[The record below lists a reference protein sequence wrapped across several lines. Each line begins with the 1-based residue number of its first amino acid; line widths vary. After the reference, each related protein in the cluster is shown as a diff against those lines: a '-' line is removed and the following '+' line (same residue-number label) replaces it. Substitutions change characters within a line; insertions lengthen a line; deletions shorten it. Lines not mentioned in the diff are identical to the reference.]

1 MIFKKINMKK
11 ILSFTILTFIF
22 SIVNAQVGKVGINTT
37 APQAML
43 HVKDS
48 SVLFSA
54 STLPVIPG
62 NPPLTGIGTRMM
74 WYSDKAAF
82 RSGYVDGLNWDKD
95 SIGGYS
101 FATGYDT
108 KAKGEV
114 AVASGFRSNATGG
127 FSFAS
132 GFITSAEAPRSAAF
146 GNNTISRFSDGMV
159 LGAFNDTS
167 SFVPFSQV
175 YTPSLFAV
183 GNGTAGNNR
192 SNAFTVTAN
201 GRVGIGTTNP
211 QAALQIFNQN
221 SLDQHIALTSLFSS
235 NDTAYIKYDDRRMQ
249 FRNTSNAGSFWEF
262 QNKAGVTQCYI
273 NSIGDVN
280 MKGGWTTGR
289 ACGINTTDPTGAALH
304 IFNRNVQ
311 DHHLALTSVLSSFDT
326 AYIKFDDRRMQFRST
341 SNAGSFWDFQ
351 NKAGVTQ
358 CIIGSNG
365 DINIKGDFTLG
376 PSRSLGVNT
385 TNPLAPVHIIRNAV
399 SGGNFNAK
407 AGIIMEDNDHGY
419 IQFSNPNNRE
429 AGLLSGNAS
438 TTIRSGIIFS
448 SDSAILFRS
457 GGNNTRVAILK
468 NGDMGVG
475 TSAPAA
481 TLDINGDFKLGTM
494 GTVLANVLKVTVNV
508 NLPPVAAGAT
518 LPITFNIP
526 NVAIGAT
533 AMISPG
539 GAINAGMVIGSVRA
553 SALNTVEVRFINT
566 TAFSIDLA
574 AMDYFIVVVQ

>member
-1 MIFKKINMKK
+1 MKK
-11 ILSFTILTFIF
+11 FLSFAILLFIF
-22 SIVNAQVGKVGINTT
+22 FIVKAQVGKVGINTT

-62 NPPLTGIGTRMM
+62 NPPLSGIGTRMI

-82 RSGYVDGLNWDKD
+82 RSGYVDGVNWDKD

-175 YTPSLFAV
+175 YSPSLFAV

-192 SNAFTVTAN
+192 RNAFTVTAN

-221 SLDQHIALTSLFSS
+221 SLDQHIALTSLFSGF
-235 NDTAYIKYDDRRMQ
+235 DTAYIKFDDRRMQ
-249 FRNTSNAGSFWEF
+249 FRNTSNAGSFW
-262 QNKAGVTQCYI
+262 
-273 NSIGDVN
+273 
-280 MKGGWTTGR
+280 
-289 ACGINTTDPTGAALH
+289 
-304 IFNRNVQ
+304 
-311 DHHLALTSVLSSFDT
+311 
-326 AYIKFDDRRMQFRST
+326 
-341 SNAGSFWDFQ
+341 DFQ
-351 NKAGVTQ
+351 NKSGVTQ

-365 DINIKGDFTLG
+365 DVDIKGGFTMG
-376 PSRSLGVNT
+376 PNRSLGVNT
-385 TNPLAPVHIIRNAV
+385 TSPFAPVHIINNAA
-399 SGGNFNAK
+399 SGGSFNAK
-407 AGIIMEDNDHGY
+407 AGIIMEDNDHAY
-419 IQFSNPNNRE
+419 MQFSNPNNRE

-438 TTIRSGIIFS
+438 TTIRSAIIFS
-448 SDSAILFRS
+448 IDSALLFRA
-457 GGNNTRVAILK
+457 GGNSTRVTITK
-468 NGDMGVG
+468 VGDMGIG
-475 TSAPAA
+475 TGAPAA
-481 TLDINGDFKLGTM
+481 KLDVNGDFKLGNT
-494 GTVLANVLKVTVNV
+494 GTVLTNVIKLTVNANV
-508 NLPPVAAGAT
+508 PPVAAVTTAAF
-518 LPITFNIP
+518 TFNIP
-526 NVAIGAT
+526 NAAIGAV
-533 AMISPG
+533 AMVSPG
-539 GAINAGMVIGSVRA
+539 GVLNAGMVIA
-553 SALNTVEVRFINT
+553 SARVSAANTVEVRFVNT
-566 TAFSIDLA
+566 TAASIDLA
-574 AMDYFIVVVQ
+574 AMDFFIAVMQ